1 MFYLVLIFT
10 LVIAGLI
17 ALVIFQ
23 WRKIKQLQNERAGIF
38 KEKQDIENSSKGL
51 KAYNQK
57 IQQQKQEQQAQILN
71 LLDKQEKITNN
82 DVEKLLGVS
91 DATATRYLDA
101 LEKQDKIEAF
111 GKSAK
116 AAFYRLKH

>member
-23 WRKIKQLQNERAGIF
+23 WRKIKQLPNERAGIF

-101 LEKQDKIEAF
+101 LEKQGKIEAF

-116 AAFYRLKH
+116 TAFYRLKQ